1 MDIIIIQRHFDRIV
15 QHAKESYPA
24 EAGGF
29 LGGIGNLILGIFPVP
44 NYAFL
49 NFEEKQQ
56 FGVSGNDNFR
66 AAQFFEEYKMN
77 VLGFYHSH
85 PSSHL
90 PIPSKQDIKAQSSRS
105 LKLMMIVALAD
116 LQATLVSL
124 FEMQGQMPVKRVL
137 RVIKDDGVNKYLME
151 LDIEKA
157 KQKYLLEMKRL
168 DDRVEQILK
177 KAS

>member
-44 NYAFL
+44 NFAFL
-49 NFEEKQQ
+49 SFEEKQQ
-56 FGVSGNDNFR
+56 FGVSENDNFR
-66 AAQFFEEYKMN
+66 AAQFFEEYKMK

-85 PSSHL
+85 PSSHI
-90 PIPSKQDIKAQSSRS
+90 PIPSKQDIKAQSTRK
-105 LKLMMIVALAD
+105 LGLMMIVSLAD
-116 LQATLVSL
+116 LQGTMVTL
-124 FEMQGQMPVKRVL
+124 FEMQGQMPAKRVL
-137 RVIKDDGVNKYLME
+137 KVIKDDGVNKYLME

-157 KQKYLLEMKRL
+157 KQKYLGEMKRL

-177 KAS
+177 GK